1 MLTLHSSSIPS
12 TTVIIYAEALT
23 AARTEVPHGWVRQA
37 NPHRLGPAFKAA
49 GDAARGTLA
58 RAGIGDREPEG
69 DMADILTRIDNFVAN
84 PGNILDRRK
93 TALALSSKLTNAIT
107 RHTVAA
113 RAEPAS

>member
-1 MLTLHSSSIPS
+1 MPTLQSSSIPS
-12 TTVIIYAEALT
+12 TTVIVHEALT
-23 AARTEVPHGWVRQA
+23 ATRAEVPHGWVRQA

-58 RAGIGDREPEG
+58 RAGIGDRELEG
-69 DMADILTRIDNFVAN
+69 DMADILTRIDHFVAN

-107 RHTVAA
+107 RHAEAA
-113 RAEPAS
+113 RAEPAA